1 MGIGPTCWRPR
12 RERRQDQAVGD
23 RRARGPAEGEVRG
36 GLRRHAD
43 AAGRGQDH
51 HHRRPRPGAVR
62 DRAAGHGRDPAAV
75 DGPDVRDQGRRGRR
89 RLQPGRPHGRA
100 QPAPDRRLPR
110 GHRGAQPAV
119 GGAGQPP
126 LPGQHLRDRPARH
139 HLAAGARRQRPR
151 AAQRDRR
158 PRQQDGRDPA
168 ADRVRHHR
176 RERGHGDLR
185 AVPLAAG
192 DARAVRADRGRLHEG
207 PQAGHRRGHRRRRRH
222 GGDHA
227 RRAEA
232 EPHADA
238 GEHSGPGARRPVRQH
253 RPRQLVGRGRP
264 HRHPRRRVPRHRGRL
279 RGRHG
284 RGAVLQHQV
293 PGVGSRPRT
302 PRWWWR
308 RCGR

>member
-1 MGIGPTCWRPR
+1 MPFPSDLQIAQVSLAQAARRRGRRHGHRVAPAGALR

-23 RRARGPAEGEVRG
+23 RRARGPPEGEVRG

-51 HHRRPRPGAVR
+51 HHRRSRAGAVR

-89 RLQPGRPHGRA
+89 RLQPGRPDGHP

-126 LPGQHLRDRPARH
+126 VPGQRLRDRPARH

-185 AVPLAAG
+185 AGPLAAG
-192 DARAVRADRGRLHEG
+192 DARAVRSDRGRLH
-207 PQAGHRRGHRRRRRH
+207 RRTASRSPPRTS
-222 GGDHA
+222 A
-227 RRAEA
+227 A
-232 EPHADA
+232 
-238 GEHSGPGARRPVRQH
+238 PVRW
-253 RPRQLVGRGRP
+253 P
-264 HRHPRRRVPRHRGRL
+264 
-279 RGRHG
+279 
-284 RGAVLQHQV
+284 
-293 PGVGSRPRT
+293 
-302 PRWWWR
+302 
-308 RCGR
+308 